1 MTEIEQQNK
10 LERLNEMFGTYR
22 AEWLNDKIFRFFAV
36 PAYFAELKG
45 NRPCVLQ
52 GGRGTGKTTVL
63 RGMSYKGQW
72 ALCNNDIKKFDE
84 TDYIGIYIR
93 FNTNHTHAFEG
104 EGADKRQWQK
114 IFAHYI
120 NLLVCKEILQFVDW
134 HKRLSEHDTELGDRA
149 CRQVATILAMNGGIQ
164 NQQDLYDELEL
175 SMYRLQSAVNSIAD
189 GIHIP
194 LSMQSEPINVLTQKL
209 VELPQFE
216 GKMFYIMLDE
226 YENLTD
232 DEQQVMNT
240 YLKHNNK
247 RYTFKIGVRE
257 LGWRV
262 KHTLNPDELLTG
274 TADYALIPIED
285 RFYNNPELFNEF
297 AKQVCEQRIQRLMDG
312 EDKKYSIT
320 EAFEN
325 LSYEDEAILQKV
337 ENTDYFKEV
346 LAYMQEKHIVNDVS
360 PLYLFTLGYWAD
372 THASDIKD
380 VVNEFLTNRN
390 SWDQRY
396 DNYKYHMLFKVSR
409 GRGSG
414 IKKYYAGWNTL
425 LKMANGN
432 IRYVLELVYHAY
444 VSHLMSGK
452 DFNEPI
458 TARTQTAAVKDVGQK
473 ILQDLEQEAKNGYK
487 LARLVTNIGSFF
499 NQLATDSDNT
509 APEINQFYIED
520 ALTNEA
526 EEFLKTGVMHMAFV
540 RMQNNKNS
548 GIGSTKDY
556 MYSLHPCFSGYFVY
570 SFRRKRKIVITCEDF
585 LSFTIDQKKMIN
597 KVVAKKMKVV
607 SKNESDTFQLT
618 FWDDIKND

>member
-1 MTEIEQQNK
+1 MTEIEQQEK
-10 LERLNEMFGTYR
+10 LERLNQMFGTYR
-22 AEWLNDKIFRFFAV
+22 AEWLNDKIFKFFAV

-63 RGMSYKGQW
+63 RGLSYKGQW
-72 ALCNNDIKKFDE
+72 ALCNNDINKFDQNNFF
-84 TDYIGIYIR
+84 GIYLR

-104 EGADKRQWQK
+104 EGANRRQWQK
-114 IFAHYI
+114 IFAHYV
-120 NLLVCKEILQFVDW
+120 NLLICKEILQFVDW
-134 HKRLSEHDTELGDRA
+134 HQERSEHDSELSERDCRLIAASLAIDGD
-149 CRQVATILAMNGGIQ
+149 IH
-164 NQQDLYDELEL
+164 NQHDLYNELEL
-175 SMYRLQSAVNSIAD
+175 AMYNLQTAVNSIAD
-189 GIHIP
+189 GFNVRI
-194 LSMQSEPINVLTQKL
+194 SMQSEPINVLTQRL
-209 VELPQFE
+209 INLPQFD

-240 YLKHNNK
+240 YVKHNNK

-257 LGWRV
+257 LGWRI

-285 RFYNNPELFNEF
+285 RFYDNPELFSEF
-297 AKQVCEQRIQRLMDG
+297 AKQVCEQRIEGLLDG

-320 EAFEN
+320 DAFVN
-325 LSYEDEAILQKV
+325 LTYEDEAILQKV
-337 ENTDYFKEV
+337 ENTAYYKNISEYF
-346 LAYMQEKHIVNDVS
+346 EKHKIDCNVS

-372 THASDIKD
+372 THAYSIKE
-380 VVNEFLTNRN
+380 VVNEFVNNRN
-390 SWDQRY
+390 QWDQRY

-432 IRYVLELVYHAY
+432 IRYVLELVYQSY
-444 VSHLMSGK
+444 VFHILSGM
-452 DFNEPI
+452 DFDKPVS
-458 TARTQTAAVKDVGQK
+458 ARIQTTAVKDVGMK

-487 LARLVTNIGSFF
+487 LAKLVTNIGSFF
-499 NQLATDSDNT
+499 NVLATDSNFS
-509 APEINQFYIED
+509 APEINQFCFNDEITPEV
-520 ALTNEA
+520 
-526 EEFLKTGVMHMAFV
+526 EEFLKTGVMHMAFI

-556 MYSLHPCFSGYFVY
+556 LYMLHPCFSGCFVY
-570 SFRRKRKIVITCEDF
+570 SFRRKRKISITCEDF
-585 LSFTIDQKKMIN
+585 MSLTVNYRKLMD
-597 KVVAKKMKVV
+597 KVVNKKAMTQMI
-607 SKNESDTFQLT
+607 EEDPLQLSI
-618 FWDDIKND
+618 FDGL